1 MPNPEISTILQ
12 ALERYSDKYEQV
24 AVEAAIAHREEITPY
39 LIDNLEKVADNPTQF
54 LEDLDYYL
62 YIYAVMLL
70 GHFHETRAHPAIVR
84 VFSLPGPVLDQLFGD
99 IVTEHLPT
107 LLFNTCGGDFDL
119 IKSLVLN
126 RRAEAY
132 ARGEAARALA
142 YAVAAGQ
149 LPREEALPFFST
161 LFTGDE
167 AGPQSTFWGLI
178 ADCILDL
185 HPAELMPII
194 QEAMERGLL
203 DGDIFLTEGDFSRAL
218 ALSVDK
224 TLERL
229 RQEMEQRSMDDPHRQ
244 MLSWSCFRNGGPE
257 PWLPPPDTTPKKDKK
272 AKKSKK
278 KMAKAS
284 KHKNRR

>member
-1 MPNPEISTILQ
+1 MPDPEISAISQ
-12 ALERYSDKYEQV
+12 ALERYSGKYEQE

-39 LIDNLEKVADNPTQF
+39 LIDSLEKVADNPPQF

-62 YIYAVMLL
+62 YIYALMLL
-70 GHFHETRAHPAIVR
+70 GHFHETRAHQAIVR
-84 VFSLPGPVLDQLFGD
+84 FFSLPSPILDELVGD
-99 IVTEHLPT
+99 IVTEHAPT
-107 LLFNTCGGDFDL
+107 ILYNTSGGDFDL

-126 RRAEAY
+126 RQADAY

-149 LPREEALPFFST
+149 LPREEVLSFFST
-161 LFTGDE
+161 LFSGEE
-167 AGPQSTFWGLI
+167 AGPQSTFWDLI

-185 HPAELMPII
+185 QPGELLPII
-194 QEAMERGLL
+194 READERGLL
-203 DGDIFLTEGDFSRAL
+203 DGDMVLTEGDFSRAL
-218 ALSVDK
+218 DLSVDHC
-224 TLERL
+224 LERL
-229 RQEMEQRSMDDPHRQ
+229 RQEMAQRSMDDPHRQ
-244 MLSWSCFRNGGPE
+244 MLSWSCFRNRERE
-257 PWLPPPDTTPKKDKK
+257 PGLSLPDTNPKRDKK